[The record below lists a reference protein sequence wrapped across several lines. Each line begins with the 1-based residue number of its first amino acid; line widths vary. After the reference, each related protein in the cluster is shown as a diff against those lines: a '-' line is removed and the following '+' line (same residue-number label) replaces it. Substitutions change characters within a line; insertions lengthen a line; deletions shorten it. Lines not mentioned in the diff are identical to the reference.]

1 MAARWR
7 GGQEYTGWRER
18 ARGPSDGEYLAM
30 QCQGARECQ
39 GERHVPGAVAKASA
53 VEVGVGHVV
62 TQRRDSPHGSWGIV
76 EGPEICW
83 ERNPDSTF
91 IQ

>member
-39 GERHVPGAVAKASA
+39 GERHFPGRWQKRVPSKSGWVTSLHSDKTAPMGIGA
-53 VEVGVGHVV
+53 
-62 TQRRDSPHGSWGIV
+62 
-76 EGPEICW
+76 
-83 ERNPDSTF
+83 
-91 IQ
+91 